1 MRHLRGAGRKGAD
14 VSAADHDAA
23 MRAAFEEWVRAELKL
38 SANVKVGPRGDLALT
53 PWEAWQEATRRA
65 SEREKA
71 MRSVLADMVKMM
83 DDGDEHGAGSE
94 WHTKAV
100 AVLAAA
106 APEEKDPQ

>member
-1 MRHLRGAGRKGAD
+1 MPR
-14 VSAADHDAA
+14 ADHDAA
-23 MRAAFEEWVRAELKL
+23 MRADFEGWWQDDPNIGYVESLIKKRA
-38 SANVKVGPRGDLALT
+38 AWA
-53 PWEAWQEATRRA
+53 AWQAATRRA

-71 MRSVLADMVKMM
+71 IRSVLADMVKMM

-106 APEEKDPQ
+106 APEEKPKGA